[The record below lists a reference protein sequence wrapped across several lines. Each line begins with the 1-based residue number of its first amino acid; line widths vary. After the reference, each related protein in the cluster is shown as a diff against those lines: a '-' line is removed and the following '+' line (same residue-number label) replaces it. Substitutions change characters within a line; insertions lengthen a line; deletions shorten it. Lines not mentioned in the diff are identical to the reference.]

1 MVMSPLL
8 RFNNHRE
15 YDKLILTGYS
25 MQENF
30 LDRKFAKIKASAI
43 CLLFVITSISAC
55 IGGVQAAGANQN
67 DFYQWWGTGNGDLP
81 DDNNSAQSSYPTFAI
96 QNMAPYYSGIL
107 TAELDVNDDEDWFS
121 FVVAGTYNQS
131 TGNYD
136 ASEYLDIQI
145 SYSNTY
151 TSPTNGTVYNNDFM
165 INVYDWNMALINSST
180 NNNPSF
186 VSTLGTIVT
195 TGNCC
200 GYYVQVIRNSGFGS
214 YDTEYWLNNV
224 ASSGSGTSNQND
236 IGQANYDLPNS
247 ITALQADP
255 NFPLYLNGAAPL
267 YSGVDYAELDLNG
280 DDDDWLSVTL
290 DANEGFAFQITYPT
304 TSTNGTTSYFNDFEL
319 YIFDANMNLIDESFA
334 NNPEYVTTNNSMTGT
349 GHGGTIY
356 IHIYRYDG
364 FGTYDLELWTW
375 STTSTGGGN
384 GSGGQPVPNPCN
396 SGGVIGSGNVVSDI
410 LEQNNNI
417 ATASDASILP
427 IYCTG
432 LSFDTSTDEDY
443 FEIQTIAGVT
453 YYVNISFL
461 HSNGD
466 IDMEWLDSSGNSFD
480 GSWGVGNTEQMTY
493 QATSNG
499 FTYVYIYTL
508 GFSGSNYDLEITT
521 DNPGGSQT
529 FQEIDVVM
537 NNLTNVTLEM
547 SGLIV
552 GDTYSYDYV
561 QSFENGINE
570 TTSNQTTQGP
580 YSFVATSSTETVNYT
595 ITEGSIE
602 GSYSVI
608 ANLYDGQSTA
618 LASGEDF
625 IYLERL
631 IVETTSSTT
640 GEIFA
645 SNMTSGDQYTIYWF
659 TLDLDMFVDLVIAGQ
674 TLNDA
679 FNSSLVDENFTNFTA
694 TSNTDSWQV
703 NWSNPTTANN
713 HTFYACISQLATQT
727 DFFSGEGYLGAHED
741 EFIPQLPSAVITNYS
756 FSVTSANNDYT
767 SEGLDLV
774 VGQTY
779 YQQFRVEDSGG
790 ADIDYSTINSY
801 TATSQNTSFG
811 TFYYTTPSQSGQ
823 YCLYSELYDANMIQL
838 VGDNVCLQF
847 IFDDDN
853 DGVANEYDLCPNTQ
867 VSSMVDTNGCALEQK
882 DSDSDGYN
890 DSVDDFPY
898 DDTQWLDTDG
908 DGFGDNPTGNNP
920 DSFPTDNTQWSDID
934 GDGYGDNA
942 AGNSP
947 DQFPYDPTQWYDSD
961 GDGYGDNASGNNPDL
976 WPNDS
981 TQWTDS
987 DGDGYG
993 DNPAG
998 TAGDAFP
1005 FDSTQ
1010 WTDADG
1016 DGFGDNPAPANN
1028 PDAFPND
1035 GTQWEDADGDGY
1047 GDNQGGS
1054 NADRFVNDPT
1064 QWFDS
1069 DNDGYGD
1076 NPAPANN
1083 PDAFPNDGTQW
1094 IDTDQDGYGDN
1105 QNGNNPDKFPTD
1117 NTQWQDS
1124 DYDGLGDNANGNNP
1138 DLCPGTPFGET
1149 VDSNGCS
1156 TSQTDEDQDM
1166 IPDNQDACPN
1176 TPAGEFVDSNG
1187 CSATQLD
1194 DDNDGVVNQY
1204 DLCPATPLGSVIDS
1218 AGCSASQLD
1227 TDGDGIND
1235 ELDQCPSTSPNVP
1248 INGFGCAADQRDTDM
1263 DGLNDN
1269 VDSCPNTPT
1278 SEIANNNGCSP
1289 SQTDTDLDGVFDN
1302 QDLCANTILTD
1313 LDGDGNF
1320 DVDSAGCS
1328 PIQYDDDNDM
1338 IDNTIDICPAT
1349 PNGEQPN
1356 SVGCSDSQLD
1366 EDMDSIWN
1374 SDDLCFDTPAGES
1387 VDQNGCSE
1395 YQKDDDQDGY
1405 VNAEDDCSNTPLNN
1419 ITDDNGCSLIQLDSD
1434 GDGVNDYF
1442 DAFPFDS
1449 NESVDTDGDGIT
1461 DRLDAYPLDETRSEA
1476 EAKESGGGFMYIV
1489 IAILIIGII
1498 GALLVVRNKQEG
1510 GYQSPFSQVAETDD
1524 VTESNMAQTDYQS
1537 KDVPQIS
1544 QQQNQTWEENGVHWS
1559 IDENGQLSYFDN
1571 GTQSWELFQQ

>member
-1 MVMSPLL
+1 
-8 RFNNHRE
+8 
-15 YDKLILTGYS
+15 
-25 MQENF
+25 MQGN
-30 LDRKFAKIKASAI
+30 RASAFYYRGRS
-43 CLLFVITSISAC
+43 LGLVAMMVLTSLSLAITAVSAV
-55 IGGVQAAGANQN
+55 GQ
-67 DFYQWWGTGNGDLP
+67 
-81 DDNNSAQSSYPTFAI
+81 
-96 QNMAPYYSGIL
+96 
-107 TAELDVNDDEDWFS
+107 
-121 FVVAGTYNQS
+121 
-131 TGNYD
+131 
-136 ASEYLDIQI
+136 
-145 SYSNTY
+145 
-151 TSPTNGTVYNNDFM
+151 
-165 INVYDWNMALINSST
+165 
-180 NNNPSF
+180 
-186 VSTLGTIVT
+186 
-195 TGNCC
+195 
-200 GYYVQVIRNSGFGS
+200 
-214 YDTEYWLNNV
+214 
-224 ASSGSGTSNQND
+224 NQND
-236 IGQANYDLPNS
+236 IGTSGGDLPDNLTSPTTIPNLVFSNSISGTGELVSGTDTSDYLRVSLASNEGIAVELSFDSADDFDLGLYDSTQSMIDDSWANNPETVTTNGSSTGGMVYIEIYGYSFGSMSTGAYNITIWKFTAGSSTNGTGTQNDVGITNYDLPDS
-247 ITALQADP
+247 TTLLQADP
-255 NFPLYLNGAAPL
+255 YWPLNFVGAAPI
-267 YSGVDYAELDLNG
+267 YSGVDNAELDLNG
-280 DDDDWLSVTL
+280 DNEDWLSFTL
-290 DANEGFAFQITYPT
+290 DLNDGFAFQISY
-304 TSTNGTTSYFNDFEL
+304 SSFSFLNGSLVTNDFEL
-319 YIFDANMNLIDESFA
+319 AIYDSSMNMIDLSA
-334 NNPEYVTTNNSMTGT
+334 GNNPEYVTTNNTATIPGGSV
-349 GHGGTIY
+349 HGGTIY
-356 IHIYRYDG
+356 VQINRYSG
-364 FGTYDLELWTW
+364 FGTYDLEFWVW
-375 STTSTGGGN
+375 STTSTGGGTGSN
-384 GSGGQPVPNPCN
+384 GIAVPSPCT
-396 SGGVIGSGNVVSDI
+396 GNNAVPDI
-410 LEQNNNI
+410 LEPNDD
-417 ATASDASILP
+417 ATTATLASILP

-432 LSFDTSTDEDY
+432 LSVDIDAAGNANEDY
-443 FEIQTIAGVT
+443 YEIEMITGVT
-453 YYVNISFL
+453 YYFNLTFSHV
-461 HSNGD
+461 NGD
-466 IDMEWLDSSGNSFD
+466 IDARLEDSSGSSLSFNNF
-480 GSWGVGNTEQMTY
+480 GSMSSSSDNEAAEYTT
-493 QATSNG
+493 TSN
-499 FTYVYIYTL
+499 FTAYFVVYH
-508 GFSGSNYDLEITT
+508 FSSFGSTGAISNNYDVEIST
-521 DNPGGSQT
+521 DNPGGGQT

-552 GDTYSYDYV
+552 GDTYVYDYF
-561 QSFENGINE
+561 QSFENGVNE
-570 TTSNQTTQGP
+570 TVTNQSTQGP
-580 YSFVATSSTETVNYT
+580 YTFVATSTTETVNYT
-595 ITEGSIE
+595 ITTGIIE
-602 GSYSVI
+602 GSYSVS
-608 ANLYDGQSTA
+608 ANLYDSQSIA

-631 IVETTSSTT
+631 VVATTSSTT

-645 SNMTSGDQYTIYWF
+645 SNMTIGDQYTIHWI
-659 TLDLDMFVDLVIAGQ
+659 TIDIDMLEDLIIAGQ
-674 TLNDA
+674 NITDA

-694 TSNTDSWQV
+694 TANTDSWQV

-713 HTFYACISQLATQT
+713 HTFYAAISQLGTQT
-727 DFFSGEGYLGAHED
+727 DLFSGVGYLGAHED

-774 VGQTY
+774 IGQTY

-790 ADIDYSTINSY
+790 ADIDYSTVDAY
-801 TATSQNTSFG
+801 TATTQNTSFG
-811 TFYYTTPSQSGQ
+811 TFYYTTPSVSGQ
-823 YCLYSELYDANMIQL
+823 YCLYSELYDVNMIQL
-838 VGDNVCLQF
+838 VGDYVCLQYV
-847 IFDDDN
+847 FDDDN

-867 VSSMVDTNGCALEQK
+867 ISSMVDTNGCALEQK

-920 DSFPTDNTQWSDID
+920 DAFPTDSTQWSDID

-942 AGNSP
+942 AGISP
-947 DQFPYDPTQWYDSD
+947 DQFPYDPTQWHDSD
-961 GDGYGDNASGNNPDL
+961 GDGYGDNANGNNPDL

-981 TQWTDS
+981 SQWTDS

-993 DNPAG
+993 DNPTG

-1010 WTDADG
+1010 WLDTDG
-1016 DGFGDNPAPANN
+1016 DGFGDNPSPANN

-1054 NADRFVNDPT
+1054 NADRFVNDVT

-1094 IDTDQDGYGDN
+1094 LDTDQDGYGDN
-1105 QNGNNPDKFPTD
+1105 QNGNNPDKFPND

-1166 IPDNQDACPN
+1166 VADNQDACPN

-1204 DLCPATPLGSVIDS
+1204 DLCPATPLGSTIDS

-1227 TDGDGIND
+1227 TDNDGIND

-1248 INGFGCAADQRDTDM
+1248 INGFGCAADQRDTDT

-1269 VDSCPNTPT
+1269 VDSCPNTP
-1278 SEIANNNGCSP
+1278 SNEIANNNGCSP
-1289 SQTDTDLDGVFDN
+1289 SQTDSDLDGIFDN

-1313 LDGDGNF
+1313 MDGDGDF
-1320 DVDSAGCS
+1320 DVDSVGCS

-1338 IDNTIDICPAT
+1338 IDNTIDTCPAT
-1349 PNGEQPN
+1349 PNGEQTN

-1366 EDMDSIWN
+1366 EDMDDIWN

-1395 YQKDDDQDGY
+1395 FQKDDDQDGY
-1405 VNAEDDCSNTPLNN
+1405 VNAEDDCRNTPLNN

-1434 GDGVNDYF
+1434 GDGVNDFF

-1476 EAKESGGGFMYIV
+1476 AVEDGGGGFMYIAL
-1489 IAILIIGII
+1489 AILIIGVI

-1510 GYQSPFSQVAETDD
+1510 AYQSPFSQATDADEITET
-1524 VTESNMAQTDYQS
+1524 NMAQDNYQT
-1537 KDVPQIS
+1537 KEIPQITEP
-1544 QQQNQTWEENGVHWS
+1544 QNQTWEENGVHWS
-1559 IDENGQLSYFDN
+1559 VDENGQLSYFDD
-1571 GTQSWELFQQ
+1571 GTQSWQLFQQ

>member
-1 MVMSPLL
+1 MQGKKTSAFNSRFRSLCLVAMMV
-8 RFNNHRE
+8 
-15 YDKLILTGYS
+15 LTS
-25 MQENF
+25 
-30 LDRKFAKIKASAI
+30 LSLAITTVSA
-43 CLLFVITSISAC
+43 V
-55 IGGVQAAGANQN
+55 GQ
-67 DFYQWWGTGNGDLP
+67 
-81 DDNNSAQSSYPTFAI
+81 
-96 QNMAPYYSGIL
+96 
-107 TAELDVNDDEDWFS
+107 
-121 FVVAGTYNQS
+121 
-131 TGNYD
+131 
-136 ASEYLDIQI
+136 
-145 SYSNTY
+145 
-151 TSPTNGTVYNNDFM
+151 
-165 INVYDWNMALINSST
+165 
-180 NNNPSF
+180 
-186 VSTLGTIVT
+186 
-195 TGNCC
+195 
-200 GYYVQVIRNSGFGS
+200 
-214 YDTEYWLNNV
+214 
-224 ASSGSGTSNQND
+224 NQND
-236 IGQANYDLPNS
+236 IGTSGGDLPDNLTSPTTIPNLVFSNSISGTGELVSGTDTYDYLRVSLASNEGIAVELSFDSADDFDLYLYDSAQSIIDDSWISNPETVTTNGSSTGGMVYIEIYAYSFGPTSTGTYNLTIWKFTTGSSTNGTTNQNDIGITNYDLPDSTNL
-247 ITALQADP
+247 LQTDP
-255 NFPLYLNGAAPL
+255 YWPVNFVGAAPI
-267 YSGVDYAELDLNG
+267 YSGVDNAELDLNG
-280 DDDDWLSVTL
+280 DNEDWLSFTL
-290 DANEGFAFQITYPT
+290 DVNDGFAFEISY
-304 TSTNGTTSYFNDFEL
+304 SSFSLNNGSLLTNDFEL
-319 YIFDANMNLIDESFA
+319 AIYDSNMNMLDLSA
-334 NNPEYVTTNNSMTGT
+334 GNNPEYVTTNNTATIPGGSV
-349 GHGGTIY
+349 HGGTIY
-356 IHIYRYDG
+356 VQINRYSG
-364 FGTYDLELWTW
+364 YGVYDLEFWVW
-375 STTSTGGGN
+375 STTSTGGGTGSN
-384 GSGGQPVPNPCN
+384 GIAVPSPC
-396 SGGVIGSGNVVSDI
+396 VGNNAVPDI
-410 LEQNNNI
+410 LEPNDD
-417 ATASDASILP
+417 ATTATLASILP

-432 LSFDTSTDEDY
+432 LSVDIDAAGNANEDY
-443 FEIQTIAGVT
+443 YEIEMITGVT
-453 YYVNISFL
+453 YYFNLTFS
-461 HSNGD
+461 HSGGD
-466 IDMEWLDSSGNSFD
+466 IDARLEDSSSSTISFNNFGSMGSSSDNEAAEYTANSNFTAYFVVYHFSSF
-480 GSWGVGNTEQMTY
+480 GSTG
-493 QATSNG
+493 AISN
-499 FTYVYIYTL
+499 
-508 GFSGSNYDLEITT
+508 NYDVEIST
-521 DNPGGSQT
+521 DNPGGGQT

-537 NNLTNVTLEM
+537 NNLTNITLEM

-552 GDTYSYDYV
+552 GDTYEYDYF
-561 QSFENGINE
+561 QSFENGINSSI
-570 TTSNQTTQGP
+570 TNQLTQGP
-580 YSFVATSSTETVNYT
+580 YTFVATSITETANYT
-595 ITEGSIE
+595 ITAGSIE
-602 GSYSVI
+602 GAYSVT
-608 ANLYDGQSTA
+608 ANLYDSQGID
-618 LASGEDF
+618 LASGDDF

-631 IVETTSSTT
+631 VVATTSSTT
-640 GEIFA
+640 GEIYA
-645 SNMTSGDQYTIYWF
+645 SNMTTGDQYSIHWITI
-659 TLDLDMFVDLVIAGQ
+659 DIDMFEDLVIAGQ
-674 TLNDA
+674 NITDA

-713 HTFYACISQLATQT
+713 HTFYAAVSQLGTQT
-727 DFFSGEGYLGAHED
+727 DLFTGVGYLGAHED

-756 FSVTSANNDYT
+756 FSVTATNNDFT

-790 ADIDYSTINSY
+790 ADIDYSTVDAY
-801 TATSQNTSFG
+801 TANTQNTSFG
-811 TFYYTTPSQSGQ
+811 TFYYTTPSVSGQ
-823 YCLYSELYDANMIQL
+823 YCLYSELYDVNMIQL
-838 VGDNVCLQF
+838 VGDYVCLQYV
-847 IFDDDN
+847 FDDDN
-853 DGVANEYDLCPNTQ
+853 DGIPNEYDLCPNTQ
-867 VSSMVDTNGCALEQK
+867 ISSMVDANGCALEQK

-908 DGFGDNPTGNNP
+908 DGFGDSLTGNNP
-920 DSFPTDNTQWSDID
+920 DLFPTDSTQWSDID

-947 DQFPYDPTQWYDSD
+947 DQFPYDPTQWHDSD
-961 GDGYGDNASGNNPDL
+961 GDGYGDNANGNNPDL

-981 TQWTDS
+981 SQWTDS

-993 DNPAG
+993 DNPTG

-1010 WTDADG
+1010 WTDTDG
-1016 DGFGDNPAPANN
+1016 DGFGDNPIPANN

-1069 DNDGYGD
+1069 DNDGYGN

-1094 IDTDQDGYGDN
+1094 LDTDQDGYGDN

-1149 VDSNGCS
+1149 VDVNGCS
-1156 TSQTDEDQDM
+1156 SSQTDEDQDM

-1194 DDNDGVVNQY
+1194 DDNDGLVNQY

-1227 TDGDGIND
+1227 TDDDGIND

-1278 SEIANNNGCSP
+1278 SETANNNGCSP

-1313 LDGDGNF
+1313 MDGDGDF
-1320 DVDSAGCS
+1320 DVDSVGCS

-1349 PNGEQPN
+1349 PNGEQTD

-1366 EDMDSIWN
+1366 EDMDDIWN

-1405 VNAEDDCSNTPLNN
+1405 VNAEDDCRNTPLNN
-1419 ITDDNGCSLIQLDSD
+1419 ITDGNGCSLIQLDSD
-1434 GDGVNDYF
+1434 GDGVNDFF
-1442 DAFPFDS
+1442 DAFPFDR

-1461 DRLDAYPLDETRSEA
+1461 DRLDAYPLDDTKSEA
-1476 EAKESGGGFMYIV
+1476 EVEDGGGGFMYIAL
-1489 IAILIIGII
+1489 AILIIGVI

-1510 GYQSPFSQVAETDD
+1510 AYQSPFSQATNTDD
-1524 VTESNMAQTDYQS
+1524 LTETNMNQDNYQT
-1537 KDVPQIS
+1537 KEIPQIS
-1544 QQQNQTWEENGVHWS
+1544 EQQNQTWEENGVHWS
-1559 IDENGQLSYFDN
+1559 VDENGQLSYFDD
-1571 GTQSWELFQQ
+1571 GTQSWQLFQQ